1 MQMQITINY
10 KTKNRLIEKLLEQ
23 ENISLLEKRSMLGKL
38 TFKKKEFA
46 DIYFHSGQLD
56 NEVIENIQ
64 NTKKIIVNSFTS
76 QNQLLEELKIA
87 KEKIEVIYPAIN
99 IEYKNPKEVKKNLCE
114 KLEIDSKK
122 KIIFFTAKNLKSSGV
137 REFIDIVMQLNFKNM
152 IALIT
157 GDNKQ
162 ITNLKFQ
169 LSKFDLSDKLIL
181 LENYEDIDELFL
193 AADVFI
199 LPTHTKNFASNVLK
213 AMYCKCA
220 VFTTANNASKE
231 VIDVFSTMEH
241 PEDRSM
247 QFKIDALLQNKE
259 DMKLIKKQNRKIA
272 KEYTLEKALLKA
284 NNIIATL

>member
-1 MQMQITINY
+1 MQITINY